1 MSSSSFCRVLP
12 SAFRLVPFRSA
23 LCLLSFAFPLLSPTS
38 AFADILTFT
47 TGRLMSVASARID
60 GDRLLVTLH
69 GGGEAT
75 ISRALIARIDPDE
88 VPDSPAPAGETI
100 DGESAVD
107 EVPSLAAMP
116 ASLEGRPFADVI
128 AMAAAAHGVDARL
141 VHAVIETESN
151 YRPRARS
158 HKGARG
164 LMQLMPATA
173 RQYAAGDLYDPRT
186 NVDAGVRHLKDLLS
200 RFELR
205 LALAAYNAGEATV
218 RRYGGMP
225 PYAETRAY
233 VARILGLIG
242 R

>member
-1 MSSSSFCRVLP
+1 
-12 SAFRLVPFRSA
+12 
-23 LCLLSFAFPLLSPTS
+23 
-38 AFADILTFT
+38 
-47 TGRLMSVASARID
+47 MSVASARID

-69 GGGEAT
+69 GGGEAV

-88 VPDSPAPAGETI
+88 VPDPVAPAGETGE
-100 DGESAVD
+100 GESAAD
-107 EVPSLAAMP
+107 EVASLAAMP
-116 ASLEGRPFADVI
+116 AALGGRPFADVI
-128 AMAAAAHGVDARL
+128 AMAAATHGVDARL

-173 RQYAAGDLYDPRT
+173 RQYAVGDPYDPRA